1 MRNETRTTRGA
12 YCAVVPGFELTME
25 IARPPEDVFAY
36 LTDVSNLPA
45 WQASARAAE
54 ADGRVRKGARI
65 HERRSFMGKDVKT
78 VVEVTAY
85 EFPERFDLCSRG
97 GPVSY
102 EVRHELKR
110 VGAATRLRVRADV
123 KIGAMMRIPAQ
134 GPLKMAER
142 EFRSD
147 FERLKTILETQ

>member
-1 MRNETRTTRGA
+1 M
-12 YCAVVPGFELTME
+12 VPGFELTIE

-45 WQASARAAE
+45 WQSSARAAE
-54 ADGRVRKGARI
+54 ADGGIRRGTRI
-65 HERRSFMGKDVKT
+65 REQRTFMGRDVKT
-78 VVEVTAY
+78 EVEVTGY
-85 EFPERFDLCSRG
+85 EFPERFDLRSLS

-102 EVRHELKR
+102 EIRHDLKR
-110 VGAATRLRVRADV
+110 AGAGTRLHVRADV
-123 KIGAMMRIPAQ
+123 KVGAMMRIAAQ

>member
-1 MRNETRTTRGA
+1 MS
-12 YCAVVPGFELTME
+12 GFELTME

-45 WQASARAAE
+45 WQSSARAAE
-54 ADGRVRKGARI
+54 PDGKIRKGARI
-65 HERRSFMGKDVKT
+65 RERRTFMGRAVKAE
-78 VVEVTAY
+78 VEVTGY
-85 EFPERFDLCSRG
+85 EFPDRFDLRSLA

-102 EVRHELKR
+102 EIRHELKR
-110 VGAATRLRVRADV
+110 AGAGTRLHVRADV
-123 KIGAMMRIPAQ
+123 KVGAMMRIAAQ
-134 GPLKMAER
+134 GALKFAER

>member
-1 MRNETRTTRGA
+1 
-12 YCAVVPGFELTME
+12 ME

-45 WQASARAAE
+45 WQSSARSAE
-54 ADGRVRKGARI
+54 ADGKVRKGARI
-65 HERRSFMGKDVKT
+65 RERRSFMGRDVKT
-78 VVEVTAY
+78 EVEVTGY
-85 EFPERFDLCSRG
+85 EFPELFDLRSRG

-102 EVRHELKR
+102 EIRHELKR
-110 VGAATRLRVRADV
+110 AGPATRLHVRADV
-123 KIGAMMRIPAQ
+123 KVGTMMRIAAQ

-147 FERLKTILETQ
+147 FERLKTILETP